1 MKKVLNVLVIS
12 VSLILLTGCRGLL
25 SKNEGVLGKSSKN
38 IAAATE
44 NVRSID
50 TKLAETDQD
59 RLTHIGAWSKGVEY
73 SLDKSTNTEDKAIST
88 AKVINTR
95 VEELANKPD
104 LNELKQVY
112 KIIDSFLTNA
122 VEGQKLLD
130 KKDKEIIELQN
141 SIASLDKDK
150 KDAIK
155 EYADIAESNAAKA
168 DQYQATL
175 KQLDSGWG
183 LSAVWYGLKKF
194 ATHIAWIFGIG
205 TVLFIILRVLA
216 TTNPI
221 ASAIFGI
228 FDQMGSW
235 FIHTIAA
242 LAPKALSVSKLVEQ
256 KVVDDYKVVVTKLVD
271 TVEQLK
277 ASHPSVPSGTSVGPT
292 VQSLSPSVIAQ
303 TTISNLTPTQLAI
316 VNTTKSALNY
326 TDTA

>member
-59 RLTHIGAWSKGVEY
+59 RLTHTGAWSKGVEY

-122 VEGQKLLD
+122 VEGKKL
-130 KKDKEIIELQN
+130 K
-141 SIASLDKDK
+141 K

-221 ASAIFGI
+221 ASALFGI
-228 FDQMGSW
+228 FDQIGSW

-242 LAPKALSVSKLVEQ
+242 LAPKALAVSKLVEQ

-277 ASHPSVPSGTSVGPT
+277 ASHPSIPSGTFVAPT
-292 VQSLSPSVIAQ
+292 VQALSPSVIAQ
-303 TTISNLTPTQLAI
+303 PTISNLTPTQLAI